1 MISFTTSQTLEINAE
16 DLSFSVPP
24 NMVSQVTIE
33 RNHELASTARAI
45 FKASPEVAQKSRE
58 AEAPSQNEM
67 MDIRSLPDTIHSIRR
82 KPVDIAFNGGKIHNI
97 HFSCDNIRNISF
109 NGGNVRNISFGPT
122 RYSDVE
128 EDKVPKPS
136 MPQRDLP
143 PLSQPHSL
151 TIQVPPNQKSID
163 HLKLQGRTIVLQAP
177 EDLVIGKLNV
187 ITFIGQS
194 GLGAMRA
201 GRASLRMEGGTME
214 AGQMR
219 CDDFKAVVQA
229 GCLRAPTARRS
240 SIMVMSGVLRVRI
253 SESATAQLDIVVNA
267 GKAYVEVPTIF
278 EGELNCDVSGGRVLR
293 DGKTLPNSYRQRA
306 VNNR

>member
-33 RNHELASTARAI
+33 RNHELASTARAV

-67 MDIRSLPDTIHSIRR
+67 MDVRSLPDTIHSIRR

-136 MPQRDLP
+136 MP
-143 PLSQPHSL
+143 
-151 TIQVPPNQKSID
+151 
-163 HLKLQGRTIVLQAP
+163 
-177 EDLVIGKLNV
+177 
-187 ITFIGQS
+187 
-194 GLGAMRA
+194 
-201 GRASLRMEGGTME
+201 
-214 AGQMR
+214 
-219 CDDFKAVVQA
+219 
-229 GCLRAPTARRS
+229 
-240 SIMVMSGVLRVRI
+240 
-253 SESATAQLDIVVNA
+253 
-267 GKAYVEVPTIF
+267 
-278 EGELNCDVSGGRVLR
+278 
-293 DGKTLPNSYRQRA
+293 
-306 VNNR
+306 